1 MAFAMFISLIVFSGA
16 RSSAL
21 VSIYDP
27 FLREIGRAIINNLT
41 HGLMVQTIFLLIV
54 GIGLIIG
61 AWQAAPDSALRQ
73 WDASRKEKEQAQE
86 STDNPT
92 ILEK

>member
-1 MAFAMFISLIVFSGA
+1 
-16 RSSAL
+16 
-21 VSIYDP
+21 
-27 FLREIGRAIINNLT
+27 
-41 HGLMVQTIFLLIV
+41 MVQTIFLLIV

-73 WDASRKEKEQAQE
+73 WDASRKEKEEAQE
-86 STDNPT
+86 STDNPM